1 MTIKSIDS
9 RVLVKLEE
17 ILRKLAILPLH
28 SESGALGPQ
37 RADAR
42 QMVKTGI
49 VGVGLRLNLYK

>member
-1 MTIKSIDS
+1 MSDDDLICIDS

-37 RADAR
+37 RAGGR
-42 QMVKTGI
+42 QRVKTGI
-49 VGVGLRLNLYK
+49 VGVG